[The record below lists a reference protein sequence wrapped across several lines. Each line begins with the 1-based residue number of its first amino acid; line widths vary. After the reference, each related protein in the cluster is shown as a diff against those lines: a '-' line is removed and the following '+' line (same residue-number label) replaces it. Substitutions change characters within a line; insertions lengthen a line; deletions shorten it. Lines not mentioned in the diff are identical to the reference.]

1 MKLLKLDNSYQNMVF
16 KVGDEMDFDKK
27 IKDKNLI
34 IYCSN
39 NLEDFAYEFKEYYYK
54 SIKNIKESLDIT
66 EEIKIIVA
74 LTDKIEE
81 ANFVYGKSSF
91 SGFFTDT
98 GAFAFICLNED
109 KTKEYM
115 FKGLMLEIVHYL
127 YKYYVY
133 GAQKNRIVWVD
144 EGIAQLLSGQKD
156 EFQDDSLFKEFV
168 IKNIKDLQNFNLNTL
183 DHKDKNFGN
192 KNGYNLSY
200 IALKYLHDNFE
211 KQKFLEIIKDEN
223 TLKQLGTY
231 IIDEIK
237 NNFVIDKKQIK

>member
-1 MKLLKLDNSYQNMVF
+1 MKLLKLDNSYQNMVL

-54 SIKNIKESLDIT
+54 NIKNIKESLDIT

-74 LTDKIEE
+74 LTDKIGE

-98 GAFAFICLNED
+98 GAFAYISLNEA
-109 KTKEYM
+109 KIKEYM
-115 FKGLMLEIVHYL
+115 FKGLMHEIVHYL

-133 GAQKNRIVWVD
+133 GAQKDRIVWVD

-183 DHKDKNFGN
+183 DHKDKSFGN

-223 TLKQLGTY
+223 ALKQLGTY